1 MRLLGPWAHSEADR
15 SAQAANAWA
24 GYPKIMENKTMKK
37 ALLAVLML
45 VPGLCFAER
54 YSLRDG
60 GDFAPVGY
68 RVEFADR
75 YGWRSYTVDFDF
87 GLENGSRT
95 LSKDS
100 KLTLKIARRDG
111 STWTY
116 TCKSKGKDNIYANI
130 NFLYGKGISVVAECR
145 IPEKTFAK
153 AVDLDPQDVGQP
165 NFVFQAMIQDG
176 EVRPGAQRGLYFL
189 PGGQLEASELNA
201 YAGANDPTNLA
212 VLFRSN

>member
-1 MRLLGPWAHSEADR
+1 ML
-15 SAQAANAWA
+15 
-24 GYPKIMENKTMKK
+24 MTMKR
-37 ALLAVLML
+37 ALFAVLMML
-45 VPGLCFAER
+45 PGAAFAER

-60 GDFAPVGY
+60 GDFAPIGY

-75 YGWRSYTVDFDF
+75 YGWRSYQVDFDF

-100 KLTLKIARRDG
+100 KLTLKISRRDG
-111 STWTY
+111 SKWTY
-116 TCKSKGKDNIYANI
+116 TCKKKGREPIYANI
-130 NFLYGKGISVVAECR
+130 NFLYGKGISIVAECR
-145 IPEKTFAK
+145 IPEKEFAK

-165 NFVFQAMIQDG
+165 NFVFQAMVQDG
-176 EVRPGAQRGLYFL
+176 EVRPGAQRGVYFL
-189 PGGQLEASELNA
+189 PGGQLETSELNA